1 MNPDDECG
9 LTNLGGCASSLASDA
24 LSGMAK
30 SFADS
35 AGWAVKNM
43 TTVWLGTPSPE
54 LGAGSTAAW
63 LSDRMVY
70 FVLVAALVSVL
81 WAAYQLATSGAFE
94 HGAELGKSLARLII
108 VTGVTATATTIALE
122 VGDAVA
128 AWVLDQADVKLN
140 VAGLIAL
147 VNVTPGVAMILALV
161 VILAQVIQAVLMLV
175 KNAMIVLLVGFL
187 PLTAGATNTP
197 LGRAGFH
204 KALTWLG
211 GFLLYKPVAA
221 IIYAVSFK
229 LSDRDNSIAGQL
241 SGISLMLLA
250 IFALPALMR
259 FLVPV
264 TAAATGGNAGALSG
278 AAVGAAVATGAVVAA
293 GAATGGA
300 GFAAA
305 PAAMSAAPSGAA
317 AGGTPAAVGA
327 DTTSSNS
334 SNDSEA
340 TV

>member
-1 MNPDDECG
+1 MGAFVNPECNPINPG
-9 LTNLGGCASSLASDA
+9 SCVAALASDA
-24 LSGMAK
+24 FSGMAK

-54 LGAGSTAAW
+54 VGAGSTAAW
-63 LSDRMVY
+63 LSDRMAY

-81 WAAYQLATSGAFE
+81 WTAYQLATSGAFE
-94 HGAELGKSLARLII
+94 HVADLGKALAKVII
-108 VTGVTATATTIALE
+108 VSGVAATATTIALE
-122 VGDAVA
+122 VGDAVS

-140 VAGLIAL
+140 VAGLNAL
-147 VNVTPGVAMILALV
+147 VTASPGVAMILALV

-197 LGRAGFH
+197 LGKAGFQ

-278 AAVGAAVATGAVVAA
+278 AAVGATVATGAVVAL

-305 PAAMSAAPSGAA
+305 PAAMSAAPSGAS
-317 AGGTPAAVGA
+317 AGGAPAAVGA
-327 DTTSSNS
+327 DTTSN
-334 SNDSEA
+334 NDKEA
-340 TV
+340 TA

>member
-1 MNPDDECG
+1 MRPDCNPI
-9 LTNLGGCASSLASDA
+9 NPGGCIASLASDA
-24 LSGMAK
+24 LTGMAK

-35 AGWAVKNM
+35 AGWAIKNM
-43 TTVWLGTPSPE
+43 TTVWMKTPSPE
-54 LGAGSTAAW
+54 VGAGSTAAW
-63 LSDRMVY
+63 LSDRMAY

-81 WAAYQLATSGAFE
+81 WTAYQLATSGAFE
-94 HGAELGKSLARLII
+94 HIADLGKALARVI
-108 VTGVTATATTIALE
+108 VVSGVTAAATTIAIE
-122 VGDAVA
+122 VGDAVS
-128 AWVLDQADVKLN
+128 AWVLDSADVKLN
-140 VAGLIAL
+140 VAGLVAL
-147 VNVTPGVAMILALV
+147 VNTSPGVVMILALV
-161 VILAQVIQAVLMLV
+161 VILAQIIQAVLMLV

-197 LGRAGFH
+197 LGKAGFQ

-221 IIYAVSFK
+221 VVYAVSFK
-229 LSDRDNSIAGQL
+229 LTDRDDSIAGQL
-241 SGISLMLLA
+241 SGVALMLLA

-278 AAVGAAVATGAVVAA
+278 AAVGAAVATGAVVAL

-305 PAAMSAAPSGAA
+305 PAAMSAAPSGAS
-317 AGGTPAAVGA
+317 AGGAASAVGS
-327 DTTSSNS
+327 DTTSND
-334 SNDSEA
+334 DSEGA
-340 TV
+340 A